1 MTCASFI
8 FFAAV
13 RIAQPSPGLAVDDLI
28 VYTHDVTEFGADRQ
42 GKADSTS
49 AIQAALDDCKKAQ
62 GGTVYLPRKR
72 TMRVKRHLGWELR
85 SYNALP

>member
-42 GKADSTS
+42 GKADSTA
-49 AIQAALDDCKKAQ
+49 AIQSALDAAALGTALAEKLLAE
-62 GGTVYLPRKR
+62 GGAEILQE
-72 TMRVKRHLGWELR
+72 LGLLSEE
-85 SYNALP
+85 